1 MAKSGL
7 KISKN
12 APNNETTGV
21 IFRGPGSVLLNNVTM
36 DDFCKMLQSAAVDRP
51 VINQTGL
58 SGNYDF
64 SLVWT
69 PDQALGGAPNPNA
82 LASGGTD
89 ALPGVYEATQQQ
101 LGLKIDA
108 TKLRVEVLVMDK
120 VEKPSD
126 N

>member
-1 MAKSGL
+1 VAKSGL

>member
-1 MAKSGL
+1 VAKSGL

-58 SGNYDF
+58 SGHYDF

-69 PDQALGGAPNPNA
+69 PEQVLSGAPNPNA
-82 LASGGTD
+82 LAPGGAD
-89 ALPGVYEATQQQ
+89 ALPDVYTATQQQ

-108 TKLRVEVLVMDK
+108 TKLRVEVLVLDK
-120 VEKPSD
+120 VEKPSE